1 MRRVGY
7 DIKHER
13 LALCAFRL
21 PQQELKQLVQLA
33 EAKGINKSTA
43 IREALRLYADFNSQ
57 YIRED
62 L

>member
-1 MRRVGY
+1 MTRTGDDV
-7 DIKHER
+7 KHER

-21 PQQELKQLVQLA
+21 PQQELQQLIQLA
-33 EAKGINKSTA
+33 DAKGINRSMA

-57 YIRED
+57 YIQED

>member
-1 MRRVGY
+1 MGRVGY
-7 DIKHER
+7 DIKHEN

-21 PQQELKQLVQLA
+21 PQQELQQLIQLA
-33 EAKGINKSTA
+33 EAKGINRSMA

-57 YIRED
+57 HIRED